1 MFNFLATLLAWFYSI
16 IPSYGVAIVLL
27 TVAVRVILFPLTAKQ
42 ARSMQAMQRIQPE
55 IKKLQA
61 KYKNDRQKLNEEM
74 MKFYKENDINP
85 LSGCLPLLLQLPV
98 FLVLYR
104 VIHGLS
110 KTVHGKPEPAYLSHS
125 SQMYKDIVA
134 AGGKLESFGMDLAES
149 AKSAMHHSVGTAIPY
164 LVLVALV
171 IFTQYYQQRQMNAR
185 NPQAAQNQ
193 QAVMMARV
201 FPVVFGF
208 ISYNIA
214 AGVVIYFLVSNVWV
228 IGQQAVIF
236 RHPPDTGQ
244 TPAKPK
250 ESPKSGGDGNG
261 AVTKP
266 QSKPEPKPKPAAKT
280 SSRPQLGQRPTRKGK

>member
-1 MFNFLATLLAWFYSI
+1 MIVANIWDSVREGIGWVLAFFYSI
-16 IPSYGVAIVLL
+16 IPNSGVAIILL
-27 TVAVRVILFPLTAKQ
+27 TVAVRLVLFPLTAKQ

-110 KTVHGKPEPAYLSHS
+110 KTHNGKPEPAYLSHS

-134 AGGKLESFGMDLAES
+134 AGGKLMSFGMDLAES
-149 AKSAMHHSVGTAIPY
+149 AKEAWSHSPAKAVPF

-185 NPQAAQNQ
+185 NPQGAQNQ
-193 QAVMMARV
+193 QAVMMARI

-208 ISYNIA
+208 ISWQIP

-228 IGQQAVIF
+228 I
-236 RHPPDTGQ
+236 
-244 TPAKPK
+244 
-250 ESPKSGGDGNG
+250 
-261 AVTKP
+261 
-266 QSKPEPKPKPAAKT
+266 
-280 SSRPQLGQRPTRKGK
+280 